1 MAIQKMTF
9 SLDTL
14 TAARIG
20 ALSEQLGK
28 AKSAVVRE
36 AVALY
41 KEHSDR
47 VSETERA
54 ERVRVFREF
63 LQQVPRHRRTRPPG
77 RNFGKSSLPAVAAD
91 GALRPV
97 MIVLDTS
104 ILIDALTEARPLAGA
119 LERLLDSGEPGLGAD
134 SRALRMAAGP
144 QEAEGLEV
152 QRFLFPDERAIVFG
166 PAEAR
171 VAADLYRILPRAR
184 GRETEFAIAACALT
198 QEGRLWTTNE
208 QDFRDIPGLSL
219 FDGTDP

>member
-1 MAIQKMTF
+1 
-9 SLDTL
+9 
-14 TAARIG
+14 
-20 ALSEQLGK
+20 
-28 AKSAVVRE
+28 
-36 AVALY
+36 
-41 KEHSDR
+41 
-47 VSETERA
+47 
-54 ERVRVFREF
+54 
-63 LQQVPRHRRTRPPG
+63 
-77 RNFGKSSLPAVAAD
+77 
-91 GALRPV
+91 

-119 LERLLDSGEPGLGAD
+119 LERLLDSGERVSVPTPVLYEW
-134 SRALRMAAGP
+134 LRGP
-144 QEAEGLEV
+144 RKPRDLEV